1 MLGNP
6 VINYPFI
13 KYYQLNDKHDVIW
26 DVNIRRGNE
35 GKDDQF
41 FTPKDGKGYK
51 SRRILK
57 FKKKVMLKYIKGK
70 ETF

>member
-1 MLGNP
+1 MLRNP

-13 KYYQLNDKHDVIW
+13 KHYQLNDKHDAIW
-26 DVNIRRGNE
+26 DVDMRRGNNE
-35 GKDDQF
+35 RDDQF
-41 FTPKDGKGYK
+41 FTPKDEKVYK

-57 FKKKVMLKYIKGK
+57 FKKKVMLKYIKDK